1 VSRTPSSPDGIHHRR
16 IAFGLVAALML
27 GTLPYEARAQ
37 QSAALGRL
45 SPASR
50 SAIDVL
56 MDSATRIGIPRE
68 ALLSKTL
75 EGISKGRPGPQIVQV
90 VRRYFGALR
99 EAQGSLGP
107 EASLDELTAAAGAIQ
122 SGVDPGS
129 IVRLRSNRRGG
140 SILMPLVV
148 LADLVSRGVPSDD
161 ASSAIV
167 SMSQRGALD
176 SDYEGLWKGV
186 QQDIISGAPPVE
198 ALNRR
203 AREFPGRAP
212 PTPGRVTPPATQ
224 RPEIPS

>member
-1 VSRTPSSPDGIHHRR
+1 VSSTPIVPHRALR
-16 IAFGLVAALML
+16 VAAAILLAPMVL
-27 GTLPYEARAQ
+27 AASPAASDAQ
-37 QSAALGRL
+37 QPAALSRL

-50 SAIDVL
+50 TAVEAL
-56 MDSATRIGIPRE
+56 MDSATRNGIPRE
-68 ALLSKTL
+68 AILSKTL

-99 EAQGSLGP
+99 EAQRSLGP
-107 EASLDELTAAAGAIQ
+107 EATLDELTAAAGAIQ
-122 SGVDPGS
+122 SGVDPNS
-129 IVRLRSNRRGG
+129 IVRLHGNRRGG

-148 LADLVSRGVPSDD
+148 LADLVSRGVPPND

-167 SMSQRGALD
+167 AMSQRGALD

-198 ALNRR
+198 ALHRR

-212 PTPGRVTPPATQ
+212 PTPGRVPTPSTQ
-224 RPEIPS
+224 RPEN

>member
-1 VSRTPSSPDGIHHRR
+1 VSRNRPSSGYNSRR
-16 IAFGLVAALML
+16 LAAALL
-27 GTLPYEARAQ
+27 LPLVMGVAPTGASAQ
-37 QSAALGRL
+37 QSNALSRL

-50 SAIDVL
+50 SAIETL
-56 MDSATRIGIPRE
+56 MDSATRVGIPRE

-90 VRRYFGALR
+90 VRRYFGSLR
-99 EAQGSLGP
+99 EAQVSLGP
-107 EASLDELTAAAGAIQ
+107 GASLDELTAAAGAIQ
-122 SGVDPGS
+122 SGVDPNS
-129 IVRLRSNRRGG
+129 IVRLHSNRRGG

-148 LADLVSRGVPSDD
+148 LADLVSRGVPPGD

-167 SMSQRGALD
+167 AMSQRGALD

-212 PTPGRVTPPATQ
+212 PSPGRVPAPSTQ

>member
-1 VSRTPSSPDGIHHRR
+1 VSSAPIPVLSRRSPRLAAAVLLLPALLA
-16 IAFGLVAALML
+16 IAPAA
-27 GTLPYEARAQ
+27 ASAQ
-37 QSAALGRL
+37 QSAALSRL

-50 SAIDVL
+50 TAVEAL
-56 MDSATRIGIPRE
+56 MDSATRNGIPRE
-68 ALLSKTL
+68 AILSKTL

-99 EAQGSLGP
+99 EAQSSLG
-107 EASLDELTAAAGAIQ
+107 ADATLDELTAAAGAIQ
-122 SGVDPGS
+122 SGVDPNS
-129 IVRLRSNRRGG
+129 IIRLNGNRRGG

-148 LADLVSRGVPSDD
+148 LADLVSRGVPPND
-161 ASSAIV
+161 ATSAIV
-167 SMSQRGALD
+167 AMSQRGALD

-212 PTPGRVTPPATQ
+212 PTPGRVPSPSTQ
-224 RPEIPS
+224 RPEN